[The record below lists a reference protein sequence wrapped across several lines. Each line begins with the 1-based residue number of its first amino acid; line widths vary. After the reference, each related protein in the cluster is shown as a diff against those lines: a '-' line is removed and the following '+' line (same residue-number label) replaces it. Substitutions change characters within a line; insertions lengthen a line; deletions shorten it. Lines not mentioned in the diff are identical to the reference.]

1 MQERSAGPSAAAVL
15 AVAGGLMIV
24 LGSLSAWAD
33 ASVPGFTP
41 VPWKGSQSVA
51 GKLVLLAGVV
61 VAGVGVASLSR
72 LPVGRPLA
80 AVALAGGMA
89 AGVLAILVALTLDGR
104 VADDVVAFYMR
115 QLAMPGAAAQ
125 SLVDG
130 AIGTGQF
137 RVTPAV
143 GLLAAIAGSFIAIV
157 AGMLARMWAV
167 RAAALGWSRSPD
179 EPRAEG

>member
-1 MQERSAGPSAAAVL
+1 MRPPPTGGRPPYRRPDRSPCFLLGRATEGYAWSGGGGMQERSAGPSAAAVL

-115 QLAMPGAAAQ
+115 QVAMPGAAAQ
-125 SLVDG
+125 
-130 AIGTGQF
+130 
-137 RVTPAV
+137 
-143 GLLAAIAGSFIAIV
+143 
-157 AGMLARMWAV
+157 
-167 RAAALGWSRSPD
+167 
-179 EPRAEG
+179 

>member
-1 MQERSAGPSAAAVL
+1 MRPPPTGGRPPYRRPDRSPCFLLGRATEGYAWSGGGGMQERSAGPPAGAG
-15 AVAGGLMIV
+15 VAGAGGPV
-24 LGSLSAWAD
+24 GSGR
-33 ASVPGFTP
+33 GFTP

-72 LPVGRPLA
+72 LPVERPLA

-130 AIGTGQF
+130 AVGPGQ
-137 RVTPAV
+137 V
-143 GLLAAIAGSFIAIV
+143 
-157 AGMLARMWAV
+157 
-167 RAAALGWSRSPD
+167 
-179 EPRAEG
+179 